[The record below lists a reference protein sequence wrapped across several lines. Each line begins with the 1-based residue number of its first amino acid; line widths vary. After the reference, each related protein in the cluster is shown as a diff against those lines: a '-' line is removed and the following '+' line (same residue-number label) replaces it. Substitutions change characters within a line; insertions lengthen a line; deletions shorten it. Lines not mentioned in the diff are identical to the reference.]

1 MTRKL
6 TMKPVDLLCC
16 PTSTFLKNLF
26 YRIFWFGLFAGWV
39 ESWTKAIRLSN
50 KKTKDKMDLVFMDL
64 ENKKELCQYPGRG
77 GLRISF
83 LSHARNMMNMTSFSS
98 IYFRPN
104 LKLTIFTILCY
115 KSIYPNLTLL
125 FNLSSLKVLGEYS
138 YTASEYEPRVILEQL
153 FSLLERKFEGK
164 NRNFTCSCDFSN
176 NVYSELPCTFLSSH

>member
-1 MTRKL
+1 MGYLLGELNLELRLSGYLIRKL
-6 TMKPVDLLCC
+6 KIRWTWCLW
-16 PTSTFLKNLF
+16 TS
-26 YRIFWFGLFAGWV
+26 
-39 ESWTKAIRLSN
+39 
-50 KKTKDKMDLVFMDL
+50 KTKKNFANIQGVGDSEFF
-64 ENKKELCQYPGRG
+64 
-77 GLRISF
+77 F

-164 NRNFTCSCDFSN
+164 NRNLTCSCDFSN